1 MKRKTVLITAIFLV
15 LSIACAFAV
24 SAADTAATPTVPIV
38 KDRLY
43 YAYYNTKSGKGAI
56 SFCLD
61 NKFTAFGKTGDNI
74 SLCTK
79 NADGTFSELY
89 SIDKSA
95 VDVWF
100 SGTTDLKLQT
110 SENISSLL
118 GGLSGL
124 GITADMEKTNIALN
138 LTGQSIEKDKEY
150 YIYIPAYY
158 FLDANGNGN
167 AGGYIPVEK
176 EKINS
181 YSGDLFSDL
190 QNAADDVYDLAIRG
204 YETIA
209 GLIGR

>member
-1 MKRKTVLITAIFLV
+1 MKKRTVIITAIFLV
-15 LSIACAFAV
+15 LSTLCAIAV
-24 SAADTAATPTVPIV
+24 SAADTAATPTVPVV

-124 GITADMEKTNIALN
+124 GITADMEKTNVALN
-138 LTGQSIEKDKEY
+138 LTGQSIEKDTEY

>member
-24 SAADTAATPTVPIV
+24 SAADTAATPTVPVV

-204 YETIA
+204 YETVA

>member
-15 LSIACAFAV
+15 LSIACAIAV
-24 SAADTAATPTVPIV
+24 SAADTAATPTVPVV

-79 NADGTFSELY
+79 NPDGTYSELY

>member
-15 LSIACAFAV
+15 LSIACAIAV
-24 SAADTAATPTVPIV
+24 SAVDTAATPTVPIV

-43 YAYYNTKSGKGAI
+43 YAYFNSKTSKGAI

-79 NADGTFSELY
+79 NADGTYSEIY

-167 AGGYIPVEK
+167 AGGYILVEK

>member
-1 MKRKTVLITAIFLV
+1 MKKRTVIITAIFLV
-15 LSIACAFAV
+15 LSTLCAIAV
-24 SAADTAATPTVPIV
+24 SAADTAATPTVPVV

-100 SGTTDLKLQT
+100 SGTTDLKFQT

-124 GITADMEKTNIALN
+124 GITADMEKTNVALN
-138 LTGQSIEKDKEY
+138 LTGQSIDKDKEY

-204 YETIA
+204 YETVA

>member
-1 MKRKTVLITAIFLV
+1 MKKRTVIITAIFLV
-15 LSIACAFAV
+15 LSTLCAIAV
-24 SAADTAATPTVPIV
+24 SAADTAATPTVPVV

-124 GITADMEKTNIALN
+124 GITADMEKTNVALN

-158 FLDANGNGN
+158 FLDVNGNGN
-167 AGGYIPVEK
+167 AGGYISVEK

>member
-24 SAADTAATPTVPIV
+24 SAVDTAATPTVELV

-43 YAYYNTKSGKGAI
+43 YAYFNSKTSKGAI

-61 NKFTAFGKTGDNI
+61 NKFTGFGKTADDI
-74 SLCTK
+74 VLCTK
-79 NADGTFSELY
+79 NPDGTYAALY
-89 SIDKSA
+89 TIDKSA

-124 GITADMEKTNIALN
+124 GITADMEKTNVALN
-138 LTGQSIEKDKEY
+138 LTGQSIEKEKEY
-150 YIYIPAYY
+150 FIYIPAYY

-167 AGGYIPVEK
+167 SGGYIPVEK

-181 YSGDLFSDL
+181 YTGDLLSDL

>member
-24 SAADTAATPTVPIV
+24 SAVDTAATPTVELV

-79 NADGTFSELY
+79 NPDGTYSELY

-124 GITADMEKTNIALN
+124 GITADMEKTNVALN

>member
-24 SAADTAATPTVPIV
+24 SAADTAATPTVPVV

>member
-1 MKRKTVLITAIFLV
+1 MPITTQK
-15 LSIACAFAV
+15 AV
-24 SAADTAATPTVPIV
+24 RAQSP
-38 KDRLY
+38 
-43 YAYYNTKSGKGAI
+43 
-56 SFCLD
+56 FCLD

-79 NADGTFSELY
+79 NPDGTYSELY

-100 SGTTDLKLQT
+100 SGTTDLKLQI

-124 GITADMEKTNIALN
+124 GITADMEKTNVALN

-204 YETIA
+204 YETVA

>member
-1 MKRKTVLITAIFLV
+1 MKKRTVIITAIFLV
-15 LSIACAFAV
+15 LSTLCAIAV
-24 SAADTAATPTVPIV
+24 SAADTAATPTVPVV

-124 GITADMEKTNIALN
+124 GITADMEKTNVALN

-167 AGGYIPVEK
+167 AGGYISVEK

>member
-1 MKRKTVLITAIFLV
+1 MKKRTALITAILLV
-15 LSIACAFAV
+15 LSTLCAIAV
-24 SAADTAATPTVPIV
+24 SAVDTAATPTVPIV

-43 YAYYNTKSGKGAI
+43 YAYFNSKTSKGAI

-79 NADGTFSELY
+79 NADGTYSEIY

-181 YSGDLFSDL
+181 YAGDLFSDL
-190 QNAADDVYDLAIRG
+190 QNAADEVYDLAIRG

>member
-15 LSIACAFAV
+15 LSIACAIAV

-79 NADGTFSELY
+79 NADGTYSEIY

-95 VDVWF
+95 VDVWY

-124 GITADMEKTNIALN
+124 GITADMEKTNVALN

-167 AGGYIPVEK
+167 AGGYISVEK